1 MKECMCFFGYFSSM
15 VAISSQPSEDV
26 NYSCFGSLPSPAFL
40 ALSLF
45 PLSLEFLL
53 LFGLHL

>member
-15 VAISSQPSEDV
+15 AAISSQPSEDV
-26 NYSCFGSLPSPAFL
+26 NYSCFGSLLSLPFL

-45 PLSLEFLL
+45 PLRLEFLL
-53 LFGLHL
+53 L